1 MYSRWSL
8 QRSVIRR
15 GEGDVVIGMGVVV
28 GFGVGDWVISGG
40 GGELELDVRVLRL
53 DGVVGIEVG
62 EVGEVVDGGNGDG
75 SGVDDAII
83 EELEGTGLVGVIAD
97 EVGDD
102 GAGFEVG
109 EVFALDRDDV
119 GSGETIEVG
128 DTVV

>member
-1 MYSRWSL
+1 M
-8 QRSVIRR
+8 
-15 GEGDVVIGMGVVV
+15 
-28 GFGVGDWVISGG
+28 
-40 GGELELDVRVLRL
+40 RVLRL

-62 EVGEVVDGGNGDG
+62 EVGEAVDGGNGDG
-75 SGVDDAII
+75 SGVDAII

-119 GSGETIEVG
+119 GSGETIGVG